1 MNLAEEIQKI
11 EKCSAL
17 TSTTKEAAIKEIIE
31 DYRHKI
37 RGEKYKMEEEIG
49 KSKKLVKIIPPVDG
63 AASERE
69 YNPAIEDVISGKTH
83 FMDEYKKLGP
93 LEFILAGN
101 GGVTGGDKNMEKQI
115 KFVDETILRL
125 YIMPTWSS
133 GEDYWC

>member
-1 MNLAEEIQKI
+1 MNLAEEIKKI

-31 DYRHKI
+31 DYRRNI
-37 RGEKYKMEEEIG
+37 ATEKYNRDKAG
-49 KSKKLVKIIPPVDG
+49 KAVKIVPPAEGV
-63 AASERE
+63 ASERE
-69 YNPAIEDVISGKTH
+69 YNPAIEDVIRGKTH
-83 FMDEYKKLGP
+83 FLDEYKKLGH

-101 GGVTGGDKNMEKQI
+101 GGVTGGDKNMVEQI

-133 GEDYWC
+133 DEDYWC